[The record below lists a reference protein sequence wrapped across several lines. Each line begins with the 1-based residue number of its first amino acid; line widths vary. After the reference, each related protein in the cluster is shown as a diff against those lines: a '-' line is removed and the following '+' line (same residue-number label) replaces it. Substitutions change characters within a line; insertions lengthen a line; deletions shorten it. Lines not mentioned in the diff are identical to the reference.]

1 MANYLNNQHFILDG
15 MKKLSA
21 VSLTQ
26 DKQVVKDFL
35 DHLLQNVDDYRG
47 KDVDHFVSV
56 AMKIVSQ
63 KTIEL
68 G

>member
-15 MKKLSA
+15 SKRLAA

-26 DKQVVKDFL
+26 DKQVVQDFL
-35 DHLLQNVDDYRG
+35 DHLLKNMDDYRG
-47 KDVDHFVSV
+47 KDVDHFVFM
-56 AMKIVSQ
+56 AMKLVSK